1 MTGIIVAVRAYF
13 RGYGAFVSLL
23 FGAFGLATSFAPYYA
38 LKFVN
43 EHAPAWFHV
52 AVFFISLIYALIARL
67 TDFSR
72 DEKADAKFITDTL
85 KTEDIKSTLLEPL
98 YYTFKT
104 KSQRYK
110 ASHFSVLDEVDDQIH
125 SISGESV
132 IHYLLWSLLV
142 IVMILELCLFSPKV
156 IGWHQNTNTNQQES
170 VQ

>member
-1 MTGIIVAVRAYF
+1 MR
-13 RGYGAFVSLL
+13 
-23 FGAFGLATSFAPYYA
+23 
-38 LKFVN
+38 FVN
-43 EHAPAWFHV
+43 DSIPGLFHV
-52 AVFFISLIYALIARL
+52 AVALISIIYAVVAWL

-72 DEKADAKFITDTL
+72 EEKADAKFINETL
-85 KTEDIKSTLLEPL
+85 KNEDIKSTLLEPL

-110 ASHFSVLDEVDDQIH
+110 ASHFSVLDEIDDQIH
-125 SISGESV
+125 SLSGESV

-156 IGWHQNTNTNQQES
+156 IGWQHKTKVTQQEN